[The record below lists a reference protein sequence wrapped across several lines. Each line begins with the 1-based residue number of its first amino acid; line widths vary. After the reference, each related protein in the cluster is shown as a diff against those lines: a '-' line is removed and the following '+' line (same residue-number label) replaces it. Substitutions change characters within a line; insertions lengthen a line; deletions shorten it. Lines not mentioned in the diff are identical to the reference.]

1 MTRLERLEER
11 NREIV
16 LLYNAGVKLYPI
28 ASHFRIYVPKVKKI
42 LAEQGIEVGA
52 DAKPAPKEKRPKPIR
67 KELYGHLVAPLTLE
81 NGYDPANNYP
91 LANVKIHTEDVGA
104 YRLGYPILRDH
115 KWNQTG
121 GYDTKST
128 HQPKARVK

>member
-1 MTRLERLEER
+1 MTRLERQEEIK
-11 NREIV
+11 REIV

-42 LAEQGIEVGA
+42 LAEQGIDVSEP
-52 DAKPAPKEKRPKPIR
+52 AKPAPKEKRPKPIR
-67 KELYGHLVAPLTLE
+67 KELYRHLVAPLTLE
-81 NGYDPANNYP
+81 NGYDPADNYP
-91 LANVKIHTEDVGA
+91 LKNVQIHTEDVGA

-115 KWNQTG
+115 KWQKG
-121 GYDTKST
+121 GGLDRKSL